1 MTTISESEALAIARP
16 FGEAAASIVLALGSR
31 LTAEPMDEIE
41 RQLDALIDGAPLMV
55 SELDLPRIRALA
67 RETAGNAI
75 IDTLQATRCERL
87 FCVETHDHVDRIVRL
102 VGKRVAA

>member
-1 MTTISESEALAIARP
+1 MTTISEAEARAIAHP
-16 FGEAAASIVLALGSR
+16 FGEAVAGIVLALGSR

-67 RETAGNAI
+67 RETAGNIVISAFS
-75 IDTLQATRCERL
+75 ATRRERL
-87 FCVETHDHVDRIVRL
+87 FCVETYDHVDRIIRL
-102 VGKRVAA
+102 VGGRVAA